1 MLTKFLK
8 KDALFYNA
16 QYTFYCIT
24 LYVIFIMSNSM
35 LITEAPMGWL
45 FYSHMYPLS
54 DLDFPMVPLM

>member
-35 LITEAPMGWL
+35 LITEAPMG
-45 FYSHMYPLS
+45 
-54 DLDFPMVPLM
+54 

>member
-8 KDALFYNA
+8 KDALFYNV
-16 QYTFYCIT
+16 QYTFYCIV
-24 LYVIFIMSNSM
+24 LYIVFIMFISM